1 MYNVVSVGKLSDT
14 QKSKLRNGHSTRI
27 KKGTGNQLSLTNEQ
41 SKKFEAAAR
50 KNKAYTITLNP
61 EQSQKHGQGIFGDI
75 ASKMKKLAI
84 KNKDVLNPIIAG
96 LKTGAK
102 KGASKLAQSAQDKVI
117 EYAQKAQDKIDNN
130 LNPIDGGAIKRRRG
144 RPKKGEGLIGDALK
158 GLITMS
164 GVGAKPRK
172 PRPKKGEG
180 FGTLL
185 GPLVKA
191 VAPSIIDAVAGA
203 AKKKMGGGKRKAGR
217 PKKRRSGGA
226 LYAAGEGRS
235 GGALYAAGE

>member
-27 KKGTGNQLSLTNEQ
+27 KKGTGNQLNLTNEQ
-41 SKKFEAAAR
+41 LKKFEAAAR
-50 KNKAYTITLNP
+50 KGKAYTITLNP
-61 EQSQKHGQGIFGDI
+61 EQAEKHGSGIFGDI

-102 KGASKLAQSAQDKVI
+102 KGVSKVAQVAQDKVI

-130 LNPIDGGAIKRRRG
+130 LNPIEGGAIKRRRG
-144 RPKKGEGLIGDALK
+144 RPKKGEGF
-158 GLITMS
+158 
-164 GVGAKPRK
+164 GA
-172 PRPKKGEG
+172 
-180 FGTLL
+180 LL
-185 GPLVKA
+185 GPLVKLA
-191 VAPSIIDAVAGA
+191 APVIIDAVAGA

-217 PKKRRSGGA
+217 PRKKRSGGA
-226 LYAAGEGRS
+226 LYAPGE
-235 GGALYAAGE
+235 